1 MILKLTLCLLV
12 TSLVCIFFLIVYPA
26 CEKHS
31 NPSFWLRDFE
41 SSCFSGLANIWLS
54 VEYFRMLL
62 LAFVEPLPLLINKQE
77 FGGVQVRA
85 RLPFRVAV
93 RVGETRYFSYAAR
106 AVSTFSCFW
115 VIWEW
120 NLESCDPSAQGIGFW
135 NASML
140 FDLWIIRSTLR
151 HLK

>member
-1 MILKLTLCLLV
+1 
-12 TSLVCIFFLIVYPA
+12 
-26 CEKHS
+26 
-31 NPSFWLRDFE
+31 
-41 SSCFSGLANIWLS
+41 
-54 VEYFRMLL
+54 MLL

-85 RLPFRVAV
+85 RLSFRVAV

-115 VIWEW
+115 VIWEC
-120 NLESCDPSAQGIGFW
+120 NLESCDPSAQGIGFR